1 MFARWRRN
9 TDHEFV
15 IDSINYVLDG
25 RLQPTAML
33 YLVGLLS
40 GAQVVYNPADLHSY
54 EARNGASFA
63 QSFKYYFIFLSMY
76 RRLRSTRLIQYTSE
90 RKFKAVTARVARY
103 YRYTGVS
110 RYLGVPVRYR
120 GIYEYNY
127 STAVCGHHTVFF

>member
-9 TDHEFV
+9 TDHDFV

-76 RRLRSTRLIQYTSE
+76 QHTSTHTLE
-90 RKFKAVTARVARY
+90 Y
-103 YRYTGVS
+103 Y
-110 RYLGVPVRYR
+110 
-120 GIYEYNY
+120 
-127 STAVCGHHTVFF
+127 F